1 MSFMSFAIPVPEG
14 ANPGRTPVIAGR
26 RCADRDRGGRSRAR
40 KETGSASGVLAALL
54 RIALLAACCLTT
66 TARMAAAEGSHDA
79 AVATAHPLATGA
91 AFEILEQ
98 GGNAFDAAVS
108 AAAALAVVEPYSSG
122 LGGGGFWLLHRVADA
137 RTVMLDGRE
146 RAPLDAHRDLYL
158 DGEGNVIEGASVNGP
173 LAAGIPG
180 VPAALERL
188 AHDYGRL
195 PLARSLAPAIR
206 LAREGFAVDA
216 RYRFLAERR
225 LEALRASPAAAGV
238 FLQDGR
244 VPEPGYRLVQP
255 DLALTLERIA
265 EEGARGF
272 YRGALAARLV
282 EGVRRAGGI
291 WRIEDLERYR
301 TVEREPVR
309 IRYRDA
315 EIVSAAPPSSG
326 GLVLGIILN
335 VLSHF
340 DLAAMSEAARVH
352 HIVEA
357 MRRAY
362 RDRAEY
368 MGDPDHVRIPS
379 ARLLSA
385 EYAVALAGAIAPDRA
400 TPSAAVSGDVTPRG
414 ADTTHYS
421 IVDAEGNRIGATLS
435 INFPFGSGFMV
446 EGTGVLLNDE
456 MDDFA
461 AKPGVPNLYGLVGGD
476 ANAVAPG
483 KRMLSSMSPTFVESG
498 GRTAVLGTPGGS
510 RIITMVLL
518 GILGFLDGANAE
530 RMVSAPRYHHQY
542 LPDAVS
548 FEPGALTV
556 PVQRELQALGHAPKP
571 RTRTW
576 GNMHVV
582 IRHQRTRT
590 LEAASDPR
598 GGGHARV
605 ASIPRRK

>member
-1 MSFMSFAIPVPEG
+1 
-14 ANPGRTPVIAGR
+14 
-26 RCADRDRGGRSRAR
+26 
-40 KETGSASGVLAALL
+40 
-54 RIALLAACCLTT
+54 
-66 TARMAAAEGSHDA
+66 
-79 AVATAHPLATGA
+79 
-91 AFEILEQ
+91 
-98 GGNAFDAAVS
+98 
-108 AAAALAVVEPYSSG
+108 
-122 LGGGGFWLLHRVADA
+122 
-137 RTVMLDGRE
+137 MLDGRE

-158 DGEGNVIEGASVNGP
+158 DGDGNVIAGASVDGP

-180 VPAALERL
+180 VPAALEHL
-188 AHDYGRL
+188 ARDYGRL

-206 LAREGFAVDA
+206 LAREGFVVGA

-225 LEALRASPAAAGV
+225 LEALEASPAAAGV
-238 FLQDGR
+238 FLRHGR

-255 DLALTLERIA
+255 DLAMTLERIA
-265 EEGARGF
+265 EEGAHGF

-291 WRIEDLERYR
+291 WRTEDLERYR
-301 TVEREPVR
+301 VAERDPVR
-309 IRYRDA
+309 IRYRGA

-352 HIVEA
+352 HVVEA

-368 MGDPDHVRIPS
+368 MGDPDHVRVPS
-379 ARLLSA
+379 SRLLGA
-385 EYAVALAGAIAPDRA
+385 DHAAALAATIAPDRA
-400 TPSAAVSGDVTPRG
+400 TPGAAAPGDAAPGGT
-414 ADTTHYS
+414 DTTHYS
-421 IVDAEGNRIGATLS
+421 IVDAEGNRVAATLS
-435 INFPFGSGFMV
+435 INYPFGSGFMV

-476 ANAVAPG
+476 ANAIAPG

-498 GRTAVLGTPGGS
+498 GRVAVLGTPGGS

-518 GILGFLDGANAE
+518 GILEFLDGANAE

-542 LPDAVS
+542 LPDAIS
-548 FEPGALTV
+548 FEPDALTA
-556 PVQRELQALGHAPKP
+556 PAQRQLRALGHELKP
-571 RTRTW
+571 RTRTY

-582 IRHQRTRT
+582 IRDQRSRT

-598 GGGHARV
+598 GGGQARV
-605 ASIPRRK
+605 APAALRK